1 MAQGDDKIEF
11 RPSTVLR
18 RNQRVEYRSL
28 GDEESGVLLHLDTA
42 AYHGLNPVGALTW
55 SLLEDGI
62 TFEALLDR
70 LRRELDETPDTFQ
83 EEIAE
88 FLGQLAERD
97 LIYHEEGSGS
107 G

>member
-1 MAQGDDKIEF
+1 MAESNDKIEIL
-11 RPSTVLR
+11 PSSMLR
-18 RNQRVEYRSL
+18 RNPRVEYRSL
-28 GDEESGVLLHLDTA
+28 GDEEGGVLLHLDTA

-70 LRRELDETPDTFQ
+70 LRQELKETPDTFQ
-83 EEIAE
+83 EEIAD
-88 FLGQLAERD
+88 FLGQLAERN
-97 LIYHEEGSGS
+97 LILHEEGNGS